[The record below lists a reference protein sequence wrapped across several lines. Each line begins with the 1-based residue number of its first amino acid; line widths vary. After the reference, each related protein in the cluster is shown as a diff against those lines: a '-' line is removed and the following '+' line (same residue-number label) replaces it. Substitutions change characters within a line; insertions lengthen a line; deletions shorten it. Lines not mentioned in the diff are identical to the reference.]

1 MRQVLRLVVESE
13 PDLSVVGTARDAE
26 SAIAAVPVVTPDIV
40 LMDLQLPGLSGIEA
54 TRELSSQHP
63 LVRVVV
69 LSASCSRALVSR
81 ALAVGAWG
89 YLLKEGS
96 PEELLSGIRDVAD
109 GRRTLAAGARAVL
122 EA

>member
-1 MRQVLRLVVESE
+1 MRQVLQLVVESE

-26 SAIAAVPVVTPDIV
+26 SAIAAVPVVSPDIV
-40 LMDLQLPGLSGIEA
+40 LMDVQLPGINGIEA
-54 TRELSSQHP
+54 THELSSLHP

-69 LSASCSRALVSR
+69 LSASCSHALVSG

-96 PEELLSGIRDVAD
+96 PEDLLAGIRAVVD